1 MHLIDIRECQ
11 RTLFPPDSESLL
23 PFPPPRRSGANS
35 TGHNFQALLQEH
47 TALEIYHLLAQ
58 NGFYVDDMKQLN
70 CPLVLGHFWAG
81 CNVGLDQSCR
91 SNCVGERNDLLRLN
105 PPPTLA
111 TPTQSDRRRRG
122 REGGRERRS
131 NLRWCDEYIRREAEE
146 EQDDDDDG
154 RGGRGGGN

>member
-23 PFPPPRRSGANS
+23 PFPPRPCPGANS
-35 TGHNFQALLQEH
+35 TGHNFHASPPEHAAQEIH
-47 TALEIYHLLAQ
+47 HLLAQ
-58 NGFYVDDMKQLN
+58 NGFYEDDMKQLN
-70 CPLVLGHFWAG
+70 CALVLGHFWAG

-105 PPPTLA
+105 PPPTLP
-111 TPTQSDRRRRG
+111 TPTQSDRRR
-122 REGGRERRS
+122 ERERRS

-146 EQDDDDDG
+146 EDDDIDG
-154 RGGRGGGN
+154 RGGGGN